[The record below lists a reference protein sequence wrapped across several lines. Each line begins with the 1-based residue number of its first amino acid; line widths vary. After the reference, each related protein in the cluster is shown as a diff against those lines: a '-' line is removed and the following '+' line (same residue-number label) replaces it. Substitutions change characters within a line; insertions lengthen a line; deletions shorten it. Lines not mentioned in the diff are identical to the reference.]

1 MTGIV
6 DVDMACESA
15 CMCYPNN
22 WFGYQLAQ
30 LCFFVGNYGWCG
42 MAAIRIYDSGQL
54 WLYFSILLWVVLV
67 FVETIAKT
75 FFPQLRPCQCYHLCI
90 SITDL
95 GMPCPEVLNTT
106 GLFCYL
112 IVFDALFGYDKLVR
126 SKNLWFLVL
135 SVSVS
140 VGMWWTGNYTIEQV
154 IVGVIIGS
162 VIGSCTAL
170 FFFYQFKNT
179 IPLLLEN
186 SLLPRLS
193 NWLPFWLSWLVPQF
207 HDEIIW
213 ANIYS
218 HNSTKVTTT
227 KDISNSSFV
236 HIEKGINTPND
247 AENRTNYFCNNRS
260 SLLISRDKS
269 LVPYLSSSSSPH
281 YSVTDTKMITNAN
294 NSTTTTNTT
303 TTITDNYNTYSLP

>member
-1 MTGIV
+1 MMEF
-6 DVDMACESA
+6 DMACESA

-54 WLYFSILLWVVLV
+54 WLYFSIVIWLILV

-90 SITDL
+90 SITDM
-95 GMPCPEVLNTT
+95 GMPCPEVLNTI

-112 IVFDALFGYDKLVR
+112 IVFDALFGYDKLAR

-154 IVGVIIGS
+154 LAGVIIGS
-162 VIGSCTAL
+162 IVGSCTAL

-193 NWLPFWLSWLVPQF
+193 KWLPFWLSWLVPQF
-207 HDEIIW
+207 HDEIMW
-213 ANIYS
+213 VSIYS
-218 HNSTKVTTT
+218 HNSTKVTTSTT
-227 KDISNSSFV
+227 K
-236 HIEKGINTPND
+236 T
-247 AENRTNYFCNNRS
+247 T
-260 SLLISRDKS
+260 
-269 LVPYLSSSSSPH
+269 
-281 YSVTDTKMITNAN
+281 TTTTT
-294 NSTTTTNTT
+294 TTTTNEVPDVDSVFCSKKSNSTNHKELYSSDT
-303 TTITDNYNTYSLP
+303 NNNLLSYGPQSIVSPSQSTPGVTTITTPTSGINSRTTTNNYEICPPI